1 MPARINN
8 GFVAEPLM
16 GKNVK
21 LGPILAEDA

>member
-1 MPARINN
+1 MPARIKN

-21 LGPILAEDA
+21 LVPILAEDA